1 MRPYLSSVFTCR
13 MAAVLCPGRCPSLWR
28 LCPYRAFSLSKAV
41 VLCTL
46 FSVLYLNIYALCLCG
61 AEGGEDAEHDANKDA
76 HEHADESVEEEADV
90 CAEIKPEDNG
100 FAREESDECGHTAY
114 ALEED
119 ADEEQTSDSAGEQ
132 TENRVEI
139 VKKRE
144 DVPGGHKQS

>member
-13 MAAVLCPGRCPSLWR
+13 MAAVLCSGRCPSLCR
-28 LCPYRAFSLSKAV
+28 LCLYRAFSLRKAV

-61 AEGGEDAEHDANKDA
+61 AEGGEDAEHDAYKDA

-90 CAEIKPEDNG
+90 GAEIEPEDNG
-100 FAREESDECGHTAY
+100 FAREESDECGHSAH

-119 ADEEQTSDSAGEQ
+119 TDEEQTSDTAGEK
-132 TENRVEI
+132 TENRIEI
-139 VKKRE
+139 VKERE
-144 DVPGGHKQS
+144 DVPRCHKKR